1 MIRIRERLTSPRSDS
16 YRAARVRSMFNV
28 EGGEEATTE
37 VSVDLPIDERPWRVG
52 LVVGP
57 SGSGKS
63 TVGRAIFGADAFHDG
78 FAWSD
83 SSPIVDEIG
92 RGRPLNE
99 VTGALASVGLGS
111 VPAWLRPFRALSTG
125 ERFRAELARVVVE
138 RPARVVVDEFTS
150 VVDRQ
155 VAQVGAAAFAKA
167 WRRSEGGGQAV
178 LLSCHYDIVEWL
190 QPDWLLDTREWQFGW
205 RSVQRP
211 PRITLDV
218 LRTDWS
224 AWPFFA
230 PHHYLKAG
238 PMFAG
243 LPYLACVDGEPVAH
257 LAVSTEVGLKAARI
271 ARIVVMPEWQGA
283 GVGMRFVEA
292 VASDWLRGNNRYGVP
307 MRSRVATSHPG
318 LLAAMSR
325 SAAWEHVTSRLLGDA
340 SANAAN
346 GDRIEGRYGGHLR
359 ATATFEYVGQRGS
372 AA

>member
-1 MIRIRERLTSPRSDS
+1 MIRIRERLTAPPSDS

-28 EGGEEATTE
+28 EDGQGSATE
-37 VSVDLPIDERPWRVG
+37 IAVDLPIDERPWRVG

-63 TVGRAIFGADAFHDG
+63 TIGRSILGADAFHEG
-78 FAWSD
+78 FAWSPTA
-83 SSPIVDEIG
+83 PIVEEIG
-92 RGRPLNE
+92 RGLPLND
-99 VTGALASVGLGS
+99 VTAALASVGLGS
-111 VPAWLRPFRALSTG
+111 VPSWLRPFGVLSTG

-138 RPARVVVDEFTS
+138 RPSLIVVDEFTS

-167 WRRSEGGGQAV
+167 WRRNEGGGQAV

-211 PRITLDV
+211 PRIALDV
-218 LRTDWS
+218 FRTDWS
-224 AWPFFA
+224 SWPFFS

-238 PMFAG
+238 MMFAG

-257 LAVSTEVGLKAARI
+257 CAVSTEVGLRAARI

-283 GVGMRFVEA
+283 GIGMRFVEA

-318 LLAAMSR
+318 LIAAMRR
-325 SAAWEHVTSRLLGDA
+325 SPAWEHVTSRLLGDV
-340 SANAAN
+340 AARDTR
-346 GDRIEGRYGGHLR
+346 GDKIEGQYGGHFR
-359 ATATFEYVGQRGS
+359 ATATFEYVG